1 MRPYACVVVAVLSIT
16 GLSAQN
22 SSRSDYISRVID
34 DAVTAASLP
43 SGYGALVIG
52 YRDDSVTIYKTYGQ
66 ATVDGTVPLNENT
79 LFGVGSLTKLFT
91 ATLVGVASNRG
102 LSLDTPAATLLPVDV
117 PLPSSANRYNVTL
130 LNLADHHAGL
140 PKNEG
145 HLFTSVNDLYRNYV
159 ADPITCSSSTS
170 ELIHDCGCCDPVY
183 MSLLGLKP
191 SCGTGLANPVYACS
205 THIPTNGADGWVY
218 SNLGFEVLGNEV
230 ATWMGYPDWNQ
241 ANAKIITEPLG
252 MADTVPLESF
262 TADQVARAAKHCNP
276 ATRTTNVNCQLLDWL
291 PVGNPAGG
299 LFSTASDLLKFMSF
313 NAWSS
318 ADPALAEL
326 AAALP
331 VVHQT
336 YESSPTGGQ
345 ELAWQTSTLATGELE
360 RWKDGSNGPFNS
372 WAAYSPAPLRRTIV
386 LLDSSGSLNVDL
398 SKIGYQV
405 LLKSG
410 PSITT
415 GGIPGDVNGDGVVD
429 CDDIM
434 LVKASL
440 GKSTGQPRRRRKWR
454 WNS

>member
-1 MRPYACVVVAVLSIT
+1 
-16 GLSAQN
+16 
-22 SSRSDYISRVID
+22 
-34 DAVTAASLP
+34 
-43 SGYGALVIG
+43 
-52 YRDDSVTIYKTYGQ
+52 
-66 ATVDGTVPLNENT
+66 
-79 LFGVGSLTKLFT
+79 
-91 ATLVGVASNRG
+91 
-102 LSLDTPAATLLPVDV
+102 
-117 PLPSSANRYNVTL
+117 
-130 LNLADHHAGL
+130 
-140 PKNEG
+140 
-145 HLFTSVNDLYRNYV
+145 
-159 ADPITCSSSTS
+159 
-170 ELIHDCGCCDPVY
+170 
-183 MSLLGLKP
+183 
-191 SCGTGLANPVYACS
+191 
-205 THIPTNGADGWVY
+205 
-218 SNLGFEVLGNEV
+218 
-230 ATWMGYPDWNQ
+230 MGYPDWNQ

-252 MADTVPLESF
+252 VADTVPLESF

-313 NAWSS
+313 NTWSS

-372 WAAYSPAPLRRTIV
+372 WAAYTPAPLRRTIV

-440 GKSTGQPRRRRKWR
+440 GKSTGQDAFNLAADVNGDGIVNIRDQAFVAQHLPAGTRCQ
-454 WNS
+454 